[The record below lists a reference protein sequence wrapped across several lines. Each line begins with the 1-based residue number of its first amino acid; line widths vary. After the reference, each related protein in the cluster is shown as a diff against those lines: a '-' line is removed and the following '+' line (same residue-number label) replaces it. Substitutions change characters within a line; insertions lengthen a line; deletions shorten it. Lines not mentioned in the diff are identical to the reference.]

1 MTSESVSN
9 HFERCETE
17 KYLRRKISMLGE
29 LESKELALHNN
40 RVGCFCSTYAGQL
53 WIIDIVVRIRK
64 EGRKRYEK
72 LALGPPALI
81 NGVWT
86 VEAPSRGIIN
96 SSLVG
101 SVSIHGGKRP
111 GNSSTTRRRSLDP
124 FQTWSL
130 LCVREGRGK
139 REKRAAGRLISCQR
153 IYRWSSALLLNWN
166 SFSFYRV
173 WLLRFRFFFSVV
185 VLNKIKSWRENWYI
199 IVIWMVGNYH
209 VRNCSC
215 SLLFARILC
224 FSCTKRRSYRCN
236 RA

>member
-29 LESKELALHNN
+29 LESKELALHDN

-124 FQTWSL
+124 FSNLVAPLRTGG
-130 LCVREGRGK
+130 EGEK
-139 REKRAAGRLISCQR
+139 REKSGWTVNILSMDLSMVVRIIIKLEFFLVLSCVT
-153 IYRWSSALLLNWN
+153 SSL
-166 SFSFYRV
+166 SF
-173 WLLRFRFFFSVV
+173 
-185 VLNKIKSWRENWYI
+185 
-199 IVIWMVGNYH
+199 
-209 VRNCSC
+209 
-215 SLLFARILC
+215 LLFG
-224 FSCTKRRSYRCN
+224 RSS
-236 RA
+236 